1 MHTSD
6 VILIVLAIL
15 MCGVSFY
22 LLEKD
27 QSKITKSMLIY
38 SVIAVLIV
46 VGITLTLI
54 YVYDDNTLIFNLKRI
69 CLLSILWAVAYTDFM
84 EYRIPNKFIILGF
97 IYRALLILPELILEE
112 QILVNLISEIIATIA
127 ILLATGLCRLMIK
140 NAIGA
145 GDMKLFMVM
154 GLLLGLDGIWG
165 AIFMSLIIS
174 FVIAVFLLITKKK
187 SRNDNIPFGP
197 AIALGTF
204 GSVFLTGM

>member
-1 MHTSD
+1 MQTQD
-6 VILIVLAIL
+6 VILVVLAVL

-22 LLEKD
+22 LLERD
-27 QSKITKSMLIY
+27 QQKITKSMVIY
-38 SVIAVLIV
+38 SIIATIVV

-54 YVYDDNTLIFNLKRI
+54 YVYEDNTLIFNLKRI
-69 CLLSILWAVAYTDFM
+69 CLLSILWAIAYTDFK

-97 IYRALLILPELILEE
+97 IYRALLIFPELLLEE

-154 GLLLGLDGIWG
+154 GLLIGLDGIWG
-165 AIFMSLIIS
+165 AVFTSLIVS
-174 FVIAVFLLITKKK
+174 FIVAVFLMVTKKK
-187 SRNDNIPFGP
+187 TRNDNIAFGP

-204 GSVFLTGM
+204 VSVFLTGM